1 MPIDKFARITGYFA
15 HRDSVSANDLDD
27 QFNDIIDYLNQKVV
41 PILNALTNET
51 VPGSDNPIDAGKFR
65 KNIGDTTTEWSFFGN
80 DSIQEQ
86 SLALVKIAKA
96 NQGSVLIG
104 DANQRPRAIAPNEAN
119 QVLLANGVGVPTWSK
134 LTGDNLENRTL
145 GANHILAGS
154 ITAINVAQNVLDTQ
168 LLNDTVT
175 NIKLDTHT
183 LATRHLQD
191 AFATQVKFQ
200 ADTLQ
205 RFIEGS
211 TPDVWLPDNFVYT
224 INMNDGAIH
233 KNSFAAG
240 NINLDA
246 RVLQGGGFTFA
257 DIAEGMIVNQFI
269 DDGAIGIN
277 VQSEQNYY
285 GKGIYYFIPTT
296 FIDWS
301 TFPPGDPNQWIMDDL
316 INEYFL
322 PWKVRNK
329 VKAM

>member
-200 ADTLQ
+200 AGTLQ

-211 TPDVWLPDNFVYT
+211 TPDIWLPDNFVYT

-233 KNSFAAG
+233 RNSFAAG
-240 NINLDA
+240 NIHLNA
-246 RVLQGGGFTFA
+246 RVLEKNGFGLLE
-257 DIAEGMIVNQFI
+257 DIADGMIIDRFI
-269 DDGAIGIN
+269 DDGALGMDAYLY
-277 VQSEQNYY
+277 E
-285 GKGIYYFIPTT
+285 IPNSPYPLFDAWE

-301 TFPPGDPNQWIMDDL
+301 TFPPSDPNQWIADGF
-316 INEYFL
+316 INEYYF
-322 PWKVRNK
+322 PPKVRNK
-329 VKAM
+329 LC